1 MVTELYGLRPA
12 QFVAARD
19 AYVAR
24 ARREK
29 DTAGARRIG
38 SLRKPTL
45 ALWAVGLFARARP
58 GEAEGL
64 LRLGAQLRTAHRE
77 LDGARLRALSREQH
91 KVIDALARDTVRL
104 AAEAG
109 ERTTES
115 VLREVERIFHALL
128 ADEEAGRQ
136 WLAGRLTAAP
146 RSPVGFEGVQP
157 APSAAAAARKPP
169 EPAALPPEP
178 EAKPKPKPSARAKR
192 RPEPEPPPPA
202 RDAAAERRARER
214 EGRVRA
220 ARRAAAEAG
229 AERERA
235 EADLAEAAGALERA
249 RSEAEAA
256 REGLRAL
263 QLRLE
268 AAEKAEGA
276 AQKYHHRAE
285 SAAQKAGKAAEA
297 AARRLRAEETG
308 DG

>member
-1 MVTELYGLRPA
+1 MDVEQVVTELYGLRPA
-12 QFVAARD
+12 RFVAARD

-77 LDGARLRALSREQH
+77 LDGAQLRALSREQH

-109 ERTTES
+109 ERTTGS
-115 VLREVERIFHALL
+115 VLREVERILHALL
-128 ADEEAGRQ
+128 TDEEAGRQ

-146 RSPVGFEGVQP
+146 RSPVGFEGVEP

-169 EPAALPPEP
+169 EPAELPPEP
-178 EAKPKPKPSARAKR
+178 RAKR

-249 RSEAEAA
+249 RGEAEAA

-268 AAEKAEGA
+268 AAEKAEAA

-285 SAAQKAGKAAEA
+285 SAARKAGKAAEA

-308 DG
+308 DE